1 MAKKDKGTHNKIT
14 KYEMERIKQNQERI
28 NALGLKQLSTS
39 RPKCARVERKRVSAH
54 ILLLLLN

>member
-1 MAKKDKGTHNKIT
+1 MTKKDKGTHNKIT